1 MRNASGHQCEV
12 KMSGGEKKVNKK
24 RTADGGWRTADGGR
38 RTADGGRRT
47 AENKNYK

>member
-24 RTADGGWRTADGGR
+24 RR
-38 RTADGGRRT
+38 RMADGGRRT
-47 AENKNYK
+47 AENKKTNELK